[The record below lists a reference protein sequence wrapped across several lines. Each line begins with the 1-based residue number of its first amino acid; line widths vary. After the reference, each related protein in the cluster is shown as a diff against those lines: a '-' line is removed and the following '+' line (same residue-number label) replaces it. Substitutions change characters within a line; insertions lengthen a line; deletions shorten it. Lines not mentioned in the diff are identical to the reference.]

1 MISDKYSLWS
11 ALSSQPNTGH
21 TVLTPNNRG
30 LAYGDG
36 FFTTMAVIDG
46 TILWLDYHQQRL
58 ISHAQALQLD
68 IDSDKLLIELQE
80 QAQQLQQGMLKLI
93 ITRAEQ
99 ALRGYAF
106 RTSESGSACE
116 IWLKATS
123 MTKVITEQLSLPD
136 GRSLLIQL
144 MTQAC
149 CLTSQLACLP
159 STLAG
164 LKSLNRLDN
173 VLASGE
179 LQTLKN
185 TRVVANGDAIGE
197 GLLRDMAGS
206 WVEGTMS
213 NVFYQLTEA
222 AVADRAQT
230 YCSVVNDK
238 HDRAKPCDYLTT
250 GQWYT
255 PSMSQSGV
263 AGVMRQV
270 IIDALTVTTTPV
282 IIRPLTDNDL
292 PQLSQLFFCN
302 AVRGVM
308 PVSAL
313 TLLSGEVISF

>member
-11 ALSSQPNTGH
+11 ALPSQPNNGH
-21 TVLTPNNRG
+21 TMLTPNNRG

-36 FFTTMAVIDG
+36 FFTTMAVIEG

-58 ISHAQALQLD
+58 ISHSQALQLD
-68 IDSDKLLIELQE
+68 IDSDELLLDLQA

-99 ALRGYAF
+99 ALRGYGF
-106 RTSESGSACE
+106 KTSESGSACE
-116 IWLKATS
+116 IWLKATPI
-123 MTKVITEQLSLPD
+123 TEVIAEQLSLPD
-136 GRSLLIQL
+136 GRSLLLQP

-149 CLTSQLACLP
+149 CLASQLACLP
-159 STLAG
+159 PTLAG

-179 LQTLKN
+179 LQSINAELESAYKSY
-185 TRVVANGDAIGE
+185 GE
-197 GLLRDMAGS
+197 GLLRDMSGA

-213 NVFYQLTEA
+213 NVFYQLNDTVYSKSTLSLKA
-222 AVADRAQT
+222 NT
-230 YCSVVNDK
+230 VNNSE
-238 HDRAKPCDYLTT
+238 PLNYLTKS
-250 GQWYT
+250 QWYT

-270 IIDALTVTTTPV
+270 LIDALAVTTKPV

-313 TLLSGEVISF
+313 ILLSGEIVSF

>member
-1 MISDKYSLWS
+1 M
-11 ALSSQPNTGH
+11 
-21 TVLTPNNRG
+21 LTPNNRG

-36 FFTTMAVIDG
+36 FFTTMAVIEG

-58 ISHAQALQLD
+58 ISHSQALQLD
-68 IDSDKLLIELQE
+68 IDSDELLLDLQA

-99 ALRGYAF
+99 ALRGYGF

-116 IWLKATS
+116 IWLKATPI
-123 MTKVITEQLSLPD
+123 TEVIAEQLSLPD
-136 GRSLLIQL
+136 GRSLLLQP

-149 CLTSQLACLP
+149 CLASQLACLP
-159 STLAG
+159 PTLAG

-179 LQTLKN
+179 LQSINAELESAYKSY
-185 TRVVANGDAIGE
+185 GE
-197 GLLRDMAGS
+197 GLLRDMSGA

-213 NVFYQLTEA
+213 NVFYQLNDTVYSKSTLSLKA
-222 AVADRAQT
+222 NT
-230 YCSVVNDK
+230 VNNSE
-238 HDRAKPCDYLTT
+238 PLNYLTKS
-250 GQWYT
+250 QWYT

-270 IIDALTVTTTPV
+270 LIDSLAVTTKPV

-313 TLLSGEVISF
+313 TLLSGEVVSF

>member
-11 ALSSQPNTGH
+11 ALPSQPNNGH
-21 TVLTPNNRG
+21 TMLTPNNRG

-36 FFTTMAVIDG
+36 FFTTMAVIEG

-58 ISHAQALQLD
+58 ISHSQALQLD
-68 IDSDKLLIELQE
+68 IDSDELLLDLQA

-99 ALRGYAF
+99 ALRGYGF
-106 RTSESGSACE
+106 KTSESGSACE
-116 IWLKATS
+116 IWLKATPI
-123 MTKVITEQLSLPD
+123 TEVIAEQLSLPD
-136 GRSLLIQL
+136 GRSLLLQP

-149 CLTSQLACLP
+149 CLASQLACLP
-159 STLAG
+159 PTLAG

-179 LQTLKN
+179 LQSINAELDSAYKSY
-185 TRVVANGDAIGE
+185 GE
-197 GLLRDMAGS
+197 GLLRDMSGA

-213 NVFYQLTEA
+213 NVFYQLNDTVYSKSTLSLKA
-222 AVADRAQT
+222 NT
-230 YCSVVNDK
+230 VNNSE
-238 HDRAKPCDYLTT
+238 PLNYLTKS
-250 GQWYT
+250 QWYT

-270 IIDALTVTTTPV
+270 LIDSLAVTTKPV

-313 TLLSGEVISF
+313 TLLSGEIVSF

>member
-1 MISDKYSLWS
+1 MISDKYSLWL
-11 ALSSQPNTGH
+11 ALPSQPNNGH
-21 TVLTPNNRG
+21 TMLTPNNRG

-36 FFTTMAVIDG
+36 FFTTMAVIEG

-58 ISHAQALQLD
+58 ISHSQALQLD
-68 IDSDKLLIELQE
+68 IDSDELLLDLQA

-99 ALRGYAF
+99 ALRGYGF

-116 IWLKATS
+116 IWLKATPI
-123 MTKVITEQLSLPD
+123 TEVIAEQLSLPD
-136 GRSLLIQL
+136 GRSLLLQP

-149 CLTSQLACLP
+149 CLASQLACLP
-159 STLAG
+159 PTLAG

-179 LQTLKN
+179 LQSINAELDSAYKSY
-185 TRVVANGDAIGE
+185 GE
-197 GLLRDMAGS
+197 GLLRDMSGA

-213 NVFYQLTEA
+213 NVFYKLNDTVYSKSTLSLKA
-222 AVADRAQT
+222 NT
-230 YCSVVNDK
+230 VNNSE
-238 HDRAKPCDYLTT
+238 PLNYLTKS
-250 GQWYT
+250 QWYT

-270 IIDALTVTTTPV
+270 LIDALAVTTKPV

-313 TLLSGEVISF
+313 TLLSGEIVSF

>member
-11 ALSSQPNTGH
+11 ALPSQPNNGH
-21 TVLTPNNRG
+21 TMLTPNNRG

-36 FFTTMAVIDG
+36 FFTTMAVIEG

-58 ISHAQALQLD
+58 ISHSQALQLD
-68 IDSDKLLIELQE
+68 IDSDELLLDLQA

-99 ALRGYAF
+99 ALRGYGF
-106 RTSESGSACE
+106 KTSESGSACE
-116 IWLKATS
+116 IWLKATPI
-123 MTKVITEQLSLPD
+123 TEVIAEQLSLPD
-136 GRSLLIQL
+136 GRSLLLQP

-149 CLTSQLACLP
+149 CLASQLACLP
-159 STLAG
+159 PTLAG

-179 LQTLKN
+179 LQSINAELDSAYKSY
-185 TRVVANGDAIGE
+185 GE
-197 GLLRDMAGS
+197 GLLRDMSGA

-213 NVFYQLTEA
+213 NVFYQLNDTVYSKSTLSLKA
-222 AVADRAQT
+222 NT
-230 YCSVVNDK
+230 VNNSE
-238 HDRAKPCDYLTT
+238 PLNYLTKS
-250 GQWYT
+250 QWYT

-270 IIDALTVTTTPV
+270 LIDSLAVTTKPV

-313 TLLSGEVISF
+313 ILLSGEIVSF

>member
-11 ALSSQPNTGH
+11 ALPSQPNNGH
-21 TVLTPNNRG
+21 TMLTPNNRG

-36 FFTTMAVIDG
+36 FFTTMAVIEG

-58 ISHAQALQLD
+58 ISHSQALQLD
-68 IDSDKLLIELQE
+68 IDSDELLLDLQA

-99 ALRGYAF
+99 ALRGYGF

-116 IWLKATS
+116 IWLKATPI
-123 MTKVITEQLSLPD
+123 TEVIAEQLSLPD
-136 GRSLLIQL
+136 GRSLLLQP

-149 CLTSQLACLP
+149 CLASQLACLP
-159 STLAG
+159 PTLAG

-179 LQTLKN
+179 LQSINAELESAYKSY
-185 TRVVANGDAIGE
+185 GE
-197 GLLRDMAGS
+197 GLLRDMSGA

-213 NVFYQLTEA
+213 NVFYQLNDTVYSKSTLSLKA
-222 AVADRAQT
+222 NT
-230 YCSVVNDK
+230 VNNSE
-238 HDRAKPCDYLTT
+238 PLNYLTKS
-250 GQWYT
+250 QWYT

-270 IIDALTVTTTPV
+270 LIDSLAVTTKPV

-313 TLLSGEVISF
+313 TLLSGEVVSF

>member
-11 ALSSQPNTGH
+11 ALPSQPNNGH
-21 TVLTPNNRG
+21 TMLTPNNRG

-36 FFTTMAVIDG
+36 FFTTMAVIEG

-58 ISHAQALQLD
+58 ISHSQALQLD
-68 IDSDKLLIELQE
+68 IDSDELLLDLQA
-80 QAQQLQQGMLKLI
+80 QAQQLQQGTLKLI

-99 ALRGYAF
+99 ALRGYGF
-106 RTSESGSACE
+106 KTSESGSACE
-116 IWLKATS
+116 IWLKATPI
-123 MTKVITEQLSLPD
+123 TEVIAEQLSLPD
-136 GRSLLIQL
+136 GRSLLLQP

-149 CLTSQLACLP
+149 CLASQLACLP
-159 STLAG
+159 PTLAG

-179 LQTLKN
+179 LQSINAELDLAYKSY
-185 TRVVANGDAIGE
+185 GE
-197 GLLRDMAGS
+197 GLLRDMSGA

-222 AVADRAQT
+222 AFANRAQT
-230 YCSVVNDK
+230 FCNVVNNNK
-238 HDRAKPCDYLTT
+238 AKPCDYLTT

-270 IIDALTVTTTPV
+270 LIDSLAVTTKPV

-313 TLLSGEVISF
+313 ILLSGEIVSF